1 MYRPAADTK
10 AVVRRVAVFVAVAT
24 VLLMHGLTCMAG
36 TAHLAGT
43 APHAGASHA
52 AMVTPPHAV
61 PCLTCHHSIEPA
73 MAGPLLTLAGD
84 LPGGGHPS
92 GHFAAVCAG
101 LLLGLTL
108 LSLLAA
114 AARVTTRSPG
124 AAAPRGQRVRPPPP
138 TALLSPSLATLCVLR
153 T

>member
-1 MYRPAADTK
+1 MYRPAADIK
-10 AVVRRVAVFVAVAT
+10 AAGRRVAVFVAVTT

-43 APHAGASHA
+43 ALYAGASHA
-52 AMVTPPHAV
+52 ATVTALAAA
-61 PCLTCHHSIEPA
+61 PCPACHGSIEPA
-73 MAGPLLTLAGD
+73 MGGPLLTLAGGI
-84 LPGGGHPS
+84 PRSSHPYGHV
-92 GHFAAVCAG
+92 AAVCAG

-114 AARVTTRSPG
+114 AACATTRSP
-124 AAAPRGQRVRPPPP
+124 AATDPRWRRLRAPPP
-138 TALLSPSLATLCVLR
+138 TALLRPSLADLCVLR

>member
-1 MYRPAADTK
+1 M
-10 AVVRRVAVFVAVAT
+10 AVTV
-24 VLLMHGLTCMAG
+24 VLLMHGLTCMAD

-52 AMVTPPHAV
+52 GMVTPLHTG
-61 PCLTCHHSIEPA
+61 PCPACHDSIEPA
-73 MAGPLLTLAGD
+73 LAGPLLSLAGEM
-84 LPGGGHPS
+84 PRNSHPY

-114 AARVTTRSPG
+114 AACATTRSPG
-124 AAAPRGQRVRPPPP
+124 AGDPRWRRVGHSPP
-138 TALLSPSLATLCVLR
+138 TALLRPSLADLCVLR